1 MLVILCSGRWDSLPP
16 TFHSKASPTTA
27 TMARLRFW
35 YPTSITE
42 LLSLVCDDHTL
53 DADTVVVA
61 DAHILVERSLE
72 QEELGGE
79 VSPEKAF
86 VRSFARLS
94 AVLQTYMS
102 LCAGRREDRVRVLG
116 REDRVMGEEEMA
128 LEKEDKLVGR
138 EVKVLRTK
146 RELVVFSTFSEGAR
160 KGLENRF
167 GLWYPEV
174 WTETHQVQPTAHCT
188 SRSTEL
194 GVGCYSV
201 TAKVLES
208 EMGLVCENWR
218 KETRPSFGVV

>member
-1 MLVILCSGRWDSLPP
+1 
-16 TFHSKASPTTA
+16 
-27 TMARLRFW
+27 MARLRFW
-35 YPTSITE
+35 YPTSIAE
-42 LLSLVCDDHTL
+42 LLTLVCDDHTL

-102 LCAGRREDRVRVLG
+102 LCAGRREDRV
-116 REDRVMGEEEMA
+116 MGEEE
-128 LEKEDKLVGR
+128 EDRLVGS
-138 EVKVLRTK
+138 EVKMLGTK

-174 WTETHQVQPTAHCT
+174 WTETHQVKPTAHYC
-188 SRSTEL
+188 
-194 GVGCYSV
+194 
-201 TAKVLES
+201 
-208 EMGLVCENWR
+208 
-218 KETRPSFGVV
+218 

>member
-1 MLVILCSGRWDSLPP
+1 MLVVLCSGRWDSLPP

-42 LLSLVCDDHTL
+42 LLTLVCDDYTL

-79 VSPEKAF
+79 VPPEKAF

-102 LCAGRREDRVRVLG
+102 LCSGRREDRVLG
-116 REDRVMGEEEMA
+116 REDRVMGR
-128 LEKEDKLVGR
+128 EDRVMGR
-138 EVKVLRTK
+138 EDRVLG
-146 RELVVFSTFSEGAR
+146 REDRVVGGGE
-160 KGLENRF
+160 
-167 GLWYPEV
+167 EV
-174 WTETHQVQPTAHCT
+174 
-188 SRSTEL
+188 
-194 GVGCYSV
+194 
-201 TAKVLES
+201 
-208 EMGLVCENWR
+208 
-218 KETRPSFGVV
+218 

>member
-1 MLVILCSGRWDSLPP
+1 MCVDDICIVILTARLQVLVVLCSGRWDSLPP
-16 TFHSKASPTTA
+16 TFHSKASPSTA

-35 YPTSITE
+35 YPTSIAE
-42 LLSLVCDDHTL
+42 LLTLVCDDHTL

-102 LCAGRREDRVRVLG
+102 LCAGRREDRVMG
-116 REDRVMGEEEMA
+116 REDRLMGEEE
-128 LEKEDKLVGR
+128 EDRLVR
-138 EVKVLRTK
+138 SEVKMLGTK

-188 SRSTEL
+188 ARSSEI
-194 GVGCYSV
+194 GIGCYQ
-201 TAKVLES
+201 
-208 EMGLVCENWR
+208 
-218 KETRPSFGVV
+218 